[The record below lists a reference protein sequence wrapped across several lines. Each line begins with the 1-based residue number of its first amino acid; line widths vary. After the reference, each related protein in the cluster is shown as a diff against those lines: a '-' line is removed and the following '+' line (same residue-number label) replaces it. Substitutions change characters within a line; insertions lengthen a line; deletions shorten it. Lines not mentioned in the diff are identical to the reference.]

1 MIPFDV
7 KKNYLI
13 VFHRLIKPDL
23 MKYFIKIN
31 ISIIF
36 KFHNIIRYYQIVHE
50 SNHAY
55 NCTTHILYAFTNKL
69 IRHNILQP
77 ENHYYCH

>member
-7 KKNYLI
+7 KNYLI
-13 VFHRLIKPDL
+13 VSHRLMKSDL
-23 MKYFIKIN
+23 MKYF

-36 KFHNIIRYYQIVHE
+36 KFHNIINYYQIVHE

-55 NCTTHILYAFTNKL
+55 NCSKHVLHISTNKL
-69 IRHNILQP
+69 IRYNILQP
-77 ENHYYCH
+77 ENHYYRH